1 MRFGL
6 LRPLHTFNG
15 GCLWGGSM
23 QSGRS
28 LRLDNAKGALI
39 ILVVLGHFLWQYRE
53 DAGVSTLVLALYVF
67 HMPAFV
73 LISGYLSGVD
83 LVRNARGAARL
94 LAMYVLANGLMTC
107 LVVAATGAAPS
118 LLDPYYSFWY
128 LLSLICWRLTLPFV
142 ASFRLALP
150 LCTAAALASG
160 FAPEIGNDLSLMRT
174 IAFYPFFL
182 LGYRLRSRGV
192 DEGSIEGRRRV
203 GAAMLAVGIAAA
215 VAAVALFGVGERDVM
230 MYAYRDGLAAGLARR
245 MAVLAIAL
253 VASVGLVLAL
263 PDRRLPAVTG
273 WGARSLPI
281 YLFHRFATLAFV
293 KVLPA
298 PAALLSPVGAASLV
312 ATLAT
317 CAILGSVP
325 FARLWDRLV
334 DRVCALARI
343 PEGPGSASREALGT
357 ALALLLIVTMVL
369 QGTMGWE

>member
-1 MRFGL
+1 M
-6 LRPLHTFNG
+6 
-15 GCLWGGSM
+15 
-23 QSGRS
+23 
-28 LRLDNAKGALI
+28 
-39 ILVVLGHFLWQYRE
+39 
-53 DAGVSTLVLALYVF
+53 
-67 HMPAFV
+67 
-73 LISGYLSGVD
+73 
-83 LVRNARGAARL
+83 
-94 LAMYVLANGLMTC
+94 
-107 LVVAATGAAPS
+107 
-118 LLDPYYSFWY
+118 
-128 LLSLICWRLTLPFV
+128 
-142 ASFRLALP
+142 
-150 LCTAAALASG
+150 
-160 FAPEIGNDLSLMRT
+160 
-174 IAFYPFFL
+174 
-182 LGYRLRSRGV
+182 
-192 DEGSIEGRRRV
+192 
-203 GAAMLAVGIAAA
+203 
-215 VAAVALFGVGERDVM
+215 
-230 MYAYRDGLAAGLARR
+230 
-245 MAVLAIAL
+245 
-253 VASVGLVLAL
+253 LAL